1 MRGLKKIT
9 ESIKDVKFAVGLML
23 DSIIMLKI
31 HNLYRF

>member
-1 MRGLKKIT
+1 MRGIKKIT
-9 ESIKDVKFAVGLML
+9 ESIKDLKIAVGLML